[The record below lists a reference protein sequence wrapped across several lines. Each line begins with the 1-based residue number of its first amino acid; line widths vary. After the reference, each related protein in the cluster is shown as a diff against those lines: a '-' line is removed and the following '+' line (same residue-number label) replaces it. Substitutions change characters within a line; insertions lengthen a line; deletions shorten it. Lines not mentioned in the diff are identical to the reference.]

1 MYQHVF
7 QHRLSFAEASA
18 IMPAEGET
26 MAEKPNA
33 EQRRVQEGEVASV
46 VERGAQP
53 LPLRGELLSVV
64 INLPT
69 L

>member
-1 MYQHVF
+1 
-7 QHRLSFAEASA
+7 
-18 IMPAEGET
+18 
-26 MAEKPNA
+26 MAGKPNA
-33 EQRRVQEGEVASV
+33 EQRRVQEGRVASV

-53 LPLRGELLSVV
+53 LPLKGELLSVM